1 MRLVLEKRDVI
12 SFIGKAINRKL
23 TEEQVEVRTDP
34 FEVIIYDAEDVLGEE
49 ELSPALP
56 VKTTP
61 AGAAP
66 RKEPPVIVDD
76 SGSLDELHAHSAAL
90 AAQPL
95 AVGGKGKKGKAAQRQ
110 LMPGESPTPRNP
122 LDGGDVDG

>member
-1 MRLVLEKRDVI
+1 MRLVLEKKDVI

-34 FEVIIYDAEDVLGEE
+34 FEVIIYDAEEVLGEE
-49 ELSPALP
+49 DPPSPP
-56 VKTTP
+56 P
-61 AGAAP
+61 AKAAP
-66 RKEPPVIVDD
+66 TGASPRKDPPVVIDD
-76 SGSLDELHAHSAAL
+76 DGSLDELHAHSAAL
-90 AAQPL
+90 ASQAP
-95 AVGGKGKKGKAAQRQ
+95 AVGGKGKRGKAAQRQ